1 MKNYEKLGIVG
12 EGAYGIVYKAM
23 KKDVNQMV
31 AIKMFKE
38 TEDDEVV
45 RQTTYRE
52 IKMLKTLKQENI
64 VQLLDAFKK

>member
-12 EGAYGIVYKAM
+12 EGAYGIVYKAI
-23 KKDVNQMV
+23 KKDTNTMV

-45 RQTTYRE
+45 KQTTYRE
-52 IKMLKTLKQENI
+52 IKMLKTLK
-64 VQLLDAFKK
+64 

>member
-12 EGAYGIVYKAM
+12 EGAYGIVYKAI
-23 KKDVNQMV
+23 KKDTNMMV

-45 RQTTYRE
+45 KQTTYRE
-52 IKMLKTLKQENI
+52 IKMLKMLK
-64 VQLLDAFKK
+64 